1 MERRVYLD
9 GDIAQ
14 KFGSEFTIY
23 AESVADVWRCL
34 NCNFPELREYLIEC
48 HEKDVGFLCKVGDK
62 ALDEEEEML
71 LKMQKGDIFI
81 SPQPAGSKSG
91 LGKIL
96 AAMAILV
103 VVGLSALATGGAS
116 LAAIGAS
123 IQGAGFFAAVGAG
136 LGIAAGSTLGLLA
149 MGIAVNLALT
159 GIQQLMA
166 PDPSVDAPNTSAGEN
181 SYLFQGSEQN
191 ILEGDPVPV
200 AYGELRI
207 PGRPIGF
214 ELRNKE
220 NTYSNYYYG
229 GGYGYIPGDPRYYA
243 QYTQR

>member
-1 MERRVYLD
+1 MNRRVYLD

-48 HEKDVGFLCKVGDK
+48 HEKDVGFLCKVADSEIQ
-62 ALDEEEEML
+62 EEKDLL
-71 LKMQKGDIFI
+71 LKMGPGDIFI

-91 LGKIL
+91 FGKIL
-96 AAMAILV
+96 AAIAIVAIMLTP
-103 VVGLSALATGGAS
+103 GLREYFITTS
-116 LAAIGAS
+116 LT
-123 IQGAGFFAAVGAG
+123 AVGPAGVTFSYGLTTAG
-136 LGIAAGSTLGLLA
+136 LIAAGV
-149 MGIAVNLALT
+149 AVNLALT
-159 GIQQLMA
+159 GIQQLMS
-166 PDPSVDAPNTSAGEN
+166 PDPSIDTPNTSAGEN
-181 SYLFQGSEQN
+181 SYLFQGSEQSV
-191 ILEGDPVPV
+191 LEGDPVPV

-229 GGYGYIPGDPRYYA
+229 GGYGYVPGDPRYYA

>member
-1 MERRVYLD
+1 MERKVYLE
-9 GDIAQ
+9 GVIAK

-62 ALDEEEEML
+62 ALDEEEML

-96 AAMAILV
+96 AAVAIVAIMLTP
-103 VVGLSALATGGAS
+103 GLREYFITTS
-116 LAAIGAS
+116 LT
-123 IQGAGFFAAVGAG
+123 AVGPYSATFAYGLTTAG
-136 LGIAAGSTLGLLA
+136 LVAASV
-149 MGIAVNLALT
+149 AVNLALT
-159 GIQQLMA
+159 GIQQMMA
-166 PDPSVDAPNTSAGEN
+166 PDPSIDAPNTSAGEN
-181 SYLFQGSEQN
+181 SYLFQGSEQSV
-191 ILEGDPVPV
+191 LEGDPVPV

-207 PGRPIGF
+207 PGRTIGF
-214 ELRNKE
+214 ELRNKQ
-220 NTYSNYYYG
+220 NSYSNGYYN
-229 GGYGYIPGDPRYYA
+229 GGYRYVPGDDRYYSRYNFA
-243 QYTQR
+243 